1 MGRGPDLAKRVVW
14 RRRLR
19 EFARSAETVGE
30 FCDRAGVSTNTFYRW
45 QRKLTRLAAAE
56 EGCRATPASA
66 TPALATPARATP
78 SPGASPAMNFLP
90 IEITPIEITPIDI
103 TAAMK
108 LEIVEVLF
116 PNGARLTAPCRDR
129 EVIRV
134 VLSSLLADGAT
145 SAPRE
150 DRRC

>member
-1 MGRGPDLAKRVVW
+1 MRRGPDLAKRVVW

-45 QRKLTRLAAAE
+45 QRKLARLAAAE
-56 EGCRATPASA
+56 EGCQVTQQPA
-66 TPALATPARATP
+66 TPALATAARATS

-90 IEITPIEITPIDI
+90 IEIT
-103 TAAMK
+103 AATK
-108 LEIVEVLF
+108 LGFVEVLF
-116 PNGARLTAPCRDR
+116 PNGTRLTAPCHDH
-129 EVIRV
+129 EVLRV
-134 VLSSLLADGAT
+134 VLSSLLGDGAT

-150 DRRC
+150 DREC

>member
-1 MGRGPDLAKRVVW
+1 MGRGPDLAKRAVW

-19 EFARSAETVGE
+19 EFKRSAETVGE

-45 QRKLTRLAAAE
+45 QRNLARLAAAE
-56 EGCRATPASA
+56 VGSRATQRPA
-66 TPALATPARATP
+66 TPALATPTSARAAS

-90 IEITPIEITPIDI
+90 IEITPIEIT
-103 TAAMK
+103 AATNVEV
-108 LEIVEVLF
+108 LEVLF
-116 PNGARLTAPCRDR
+116 PNGTRLTAPCHDH

-145 SAPRE
+145 RAPRE